1 MKRWISRLLALVL
14 TVAVCVGCGGKDEE
28 PSNIYYD
35 ITGIAPSEVVME
47 VDGIQIP
54 AELYFYW
61 LAYACSNAEYQVN
74 MLNAYYGLYS
84 NLLAEDGSL
93 VWDGEL
99 EEGVTLSQQA
109 KLDGEGSVKF
119 YASIEAMAKEQGVTL
134 TDEDKADMDK
144 SLADAKKQ
152 YGGDEAF
159 QDGLR
164 QMGISQETF
173 ERISGDTHLFDHLRE
188 QVLDPSSALYSELD
202 SSAYVDHILLMTVD
216 SQTNE
221 PLSEED
227 AAAKYATAQE
237 LLSQLQATSDV
248 EALFNELVGQY
259 GEDPGRATEQGY
271 LVNSSSNF
279 VQSFKDTALSLEIGG
294 LSGIVESEYGYHIM
308 LRKPLTD
315 SQRETAAGDHLSAL
329 LEERMAGA
337 SITYSDKLNDID
349 AGSFYNKY
357 SEILQAEAEASA
369 QGEGQTG
376 SGDAGDAGSPDD
388 AGTVPGEGGSGTAA
402 E

>member
-1 MKRWISRLLALVL
+1 MKKWISGLLALVL
-14 TVAVCVGCGGKDEE
+14 TVSLCAGCGQKDAQ
-28 PSNIYYD
+28 PSGIYYD

-47 VDGIQIP
+47 VDGVEIP

-61 LAYACSNAEYQVN
+61 LAYSCSNAEYQVN

-109 KLDGEGSVKF
+109 KLDCESSVKF

-134 TDEDKADMDK
+134 TEEDKAEMDK
-144 SLADAKKQ
+144 SLEDAKKQ
-152 YGGDEAF
+152 YGGEEAF

-188 QVLDPSSALYSELD
+188 QILDPSSSLYSELD

-216 SQTNE
+216 SETNE

-227 AAAKYATAQE
+227 AAAKYATAQD
-237 LLSQLQATSDV
+237 LLAQLQAAGDV
-248 EALFNELVGQY
+248 EALFNELAGQY
-259 GEDPGRATEQGY
+259 GEDPGRAAEQGY

-279 VQSFKDTALSLEIGG
+279 VQSFKDTALSLEVGG

-315 SQRETAAGDHLSAL
+315 SQKETAAGDHLSAL
-329 LEERMAGA
+329 LEERMENA
-337 SITYSDKLNDID
+337 SITYSDKLSEID
-349 AGSFYNKY
+349 SGTFYNKY
-357 SEILQAEAEASA
+357 NEILQAEAN
-369 QGEGQTG
+369 EGNTG
-376 SGDAGDAGSPDD
+376 AAGDAD
-388 AGTVPGEGGSGTAA
+388 APGDAAPAEGEAGGSA